1 MLQQQT
7 KLQPSWEGPP
17 ANGRKGVSKKR
28 GWDVEGGAEG
38 GKENKTG
45 RLSRRSGGVKSFSM
59 GEVEMWKDAGE
70 GRCAAGARGVEVE
83 WPTHK
88 PVPPPNICT

>member
-7 KLQPSWEGPP
+7 KLLPSWEGPP
-17 ANGRKGVSKKR
+17 ANGCKGVSKEG

-45 RLSRRSGGVKSFSM
+45 RLSRRSGGVKAFSM

-70 GRCAAGARGVEVE
+70 GRCAAGARGVEIQE
-83 WPTHK
+83 MG
-88 PVPPPNICT
+88 